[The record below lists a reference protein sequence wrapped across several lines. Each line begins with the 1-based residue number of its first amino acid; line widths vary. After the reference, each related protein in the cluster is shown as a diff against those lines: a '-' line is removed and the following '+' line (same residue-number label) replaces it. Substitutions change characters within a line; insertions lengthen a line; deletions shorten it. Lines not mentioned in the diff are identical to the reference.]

1 MACSPQ
7 RMAAHAQGCTV
18 CDACKAMNSPH
29 DSAFR
34 GNQSDG
40 MRMCNRCYCR
50 PSSRV
55 YGRTGSSCSGRGTA
69 RTSRAPLSPG
79 PSAATFGTSV
89 PCRRK
94 VYDEDG
100 RLRECDC
107 RDEGSAGKWHMQ
119 HGVTR
124 ICLPCRYSRNERRQ
138 DVGAGRHGVSVQR
151 AFDSAGGV
159 DDQVVHV
166 LGQELQNSG
175 VHG

>member
-107 RDEGSAGKWHMQ
+107 EGSAGKWHIARCHEDMFALQ
-119 HGVTR
+119 VLTQRTPPG
-124 ICLPCRYSRNERRQ
+124 RRRGPAWR
-138 DVGAGRHGVSVQR
+138 VRSACIRLGRR
-151 AFDSAGGV
+151 R
-159 DDQVVHV
+159 
-166 LGQELQNSG
+166 
-175 VHG
+175 